1 MFKYY
6 LEVEYEEHM
15 LYANEISGIY
25 GEAYGISLT
34 TAKVSAILNKYA
46 KNNNIDNP
54 KLFYH
59 TKWGLKRVYP
69 EALYKPAMEE
79 YVETVRLGG

>member
-25 GEAYGISLT
+25 SEACGVSLT
-34 TAKVSAILNKYA
+34 TAKVVAILNKYA
-46 KNNNIDNP
+46 KNNGIEIP
-54 KLFYH
+54 RLYYH
-59 TKWGLKRVYP
+59 TKWGLKRVYQ

-79 YVETVRLGG
+79 YVKTVQLGG